1 MREVLE
7 ELKSKKVVG
16 IECPEGLYL
25 LVDANNDV
33 LAERFVGGSFEDA
46 SKEVLIADIN
56 SIEQYFT
63 ELNPLIYDLVEF
75 SEKPMLLILPHSK
88 NIAASWQNAEQRIG
102 IREEKDSELHKVL
115 FQFRRAVVK
124 VKVESTIEAVKFF
137 KFNWTAP
144 EIAIIAIDPSGKI
157 SILQK

>member
-1 MREVLE
+1 MKEVLE
-7 ELKSKKVVG
+7 ELKSNKFVG

-25 LVDANNDV
+25 LVDAKDEV
-33 LAERFVGGSFEDA
+33 LAERFVAGVFEDA
-46 SKEVLIADIN
+46 SREVLIADIN
-56 SIEQYFT
+56 SIEQYFS

-88 NIAASWQNAEQRIG
+88 NIAAAWQNAEQRIG
-102 IREEKDSELHKVL
+102 IREEKSSELHKL
-115 FQFRRAVVK
+115 IFQFRRAVVK
-124 VKVESTIEAVKFF
+124 VKVASKIETVKFF

-144 EIAIIAIDPSGKI
+144 EIAIIALDPSGKI